1 MKAVGKRRKMYRLSS
16 ETGPSK
22 LQVGEK
28 WVTVQQRLGAGAF
41 GVVYK
46 VKEEAT
52 VNEYALKDVVCED
65 QSELI
70 AVMKEI
76 QTLCKIS
83 THENVISITAAG
95 GYKAQ
100 GLQHMTILTEFYVGG
115 NLNER
120 LHRPSSDLMNFK
132 WMRQMTAGLAFLHSK
147 NVAHRDLKP
156 ENVLLTATED
166 VKLADFGLAREF
178 VVVLNAEARLT
189 DNSWIGEYAKH
200 YMSSEAGTVSWM
212 APEVFKHRY
221 TEKADV
227 FSLGALFFSILER
240 DFLKV
245 NGKRFYGA
253 FGRPY
258 GQLFAKKVGLGYA
271 MFQSNNQGINV
282 AFSEQAQGSII
293 MQSITL
299 NALQYDEDERPTAAE
314 IHQQF
319 EELRKEMQF
328 WMKEVSGNYCAIS

>member
-1 MKAVGKRRKMYRLSS
+1 M
-16 ETGPSK
+16 
-22 LQVGEK
+22 
-28 WVTVQQRLGAGAF
+28 
-41 GVVYK
+41 
-46 VKEEAT
+46 
-52 VNEYALKDVVCED
+52 D
-65 QSELI
+65 
-70 AVMKEI
+70 
-76 QTLCKIS
+76 
-83 THENVISITAAG
+83 
-95 GYKAQ
+95 
-100 GLQHMTILTEFYVGG
+100 
-115 NLNER
+115 
-120 LHRPSSDLMNFK
+120 
-132 WMRQMTAGLAFLHSK
+132 AGLAFLHSK
-147 NVAHRDLKP
+147 NVVHRDLKP

-189 DNSWIGEYAKH
+189 DDSWIGEYAKH
-200 YMSSEAGTVSWM
+200 YMASEAGTVSWM

-240 DFLKV
+240 DFVTV

-258 GQLFAKKVGLGYA
+258 GRLFAKKVGLGSA
-271 MFQSNNQGINV
+271 MFLSNNQGINV

-299 NALQYDEDERPTAAE
+299 NALQYDEDKRPTAAE
-314 IHQQF
+314 IHRQF

-328 WMKEVSGNYCAIS
+328 WMKEVSGNYCTIS